1 MLPQV
6 NLIRAKNGDFLSFFE
21 SAGISGV
28 LTAHGVWDELS
39 IIVAKT
45 LIDATDVKPFILD
58 IGSNMG
64 TFAIPIA
71 KHIKKNNG
79 SIHCF
84 EPQRIIYYQLC
95 GNIFLNQ
102 LDNAYA
108 HNIALSNGE
117 AIREI
122 AELDYHKAWNI
133 GAYSLVA
140 GRNEQSYS
148 QETNK
153 CYFTTL
159 NKFLNQERITLI
171 KLDVEGMEFEVLS
184 GGIEKI
190 KNDGY
195 PPILFESLKND
206 SKSQEVFDLLIS
218 HGYRIMQYAHEDWLA
233 QHQDWISEISLTV
246 ENGKIEFHK
255 IR

>member
-39 IIVAKT
+39 IHVAKA
-45 LIDATDVKPFILD
+45 LIDVNEKKPVVLD

-64 TFAIPIA
+64 TFTVPLA
-71 KHIKKNNG
+71 KHIKNKEG
-79 SIHCF
+79 LIHCF

-102 LDNAYA
+102 LDNAFA

-117 AIREI
+117 GLQEI
-122 AELDYHKAWNI
+122 EELDYHKAWNI
-133 GAYSLVA
+133 GAFSLVP
-140 GRNEQSYS
+140 GRNEQIYS
-148 QETNK
+148 QAKSK
-153 CYFTTL
+153 CLFLTL
-159 NKFLNQERITLI
+159 NEFEIEGKITLV
-171 KLDVEGMEFEVLS
+171 KLDVEGMELEVLA
-184 GGIEKI
+184 GGIDKI

-206 SKSQEVFDLLIS
+206 PKSEKVFDLLIS
-218 HGYRIMQYAHEDWLA
+218 HGYKLMQYANEDWLA
-233 QHQDWISEISLTV
+233 QHEKWNSEINIS
-246 ENGKIEFHK
+246 IEDGIISFQK